1 MEIDI
6 CFESAFLG
14 NLVEKKKMSARLS
27 VEERV
32 QFVWLYA
39 KFESIV
45 KVQRKWRNL
54 FTSEPPSSPTIL
66 SLVEKFKET
75 GSVHD
80 RDRSDRPRSV
90 VTE

>member
-1 MEIDI
+1 MDIDI

-54 FTSEPPSSPTIL
+54 HLRATVQSNNSKS
-66 SLVEKFKET
+66 
-75 GSVHD
+75 G
-80 RDRSDRPRSV
+80 
-90 VTE
+90 